1 MKRFS
6 QSAIPIVIM
15 ISLIAYSPFAFADGT
30 NGVSFPNPLKYDSL
44 SALLTAFLEKLQ
56 GVVGVIAVVFI
67 VIGGIMYMMSG
78 GSPDMIKRAKAAIL
92 ASLIG
97 LAIVLAGPA
106 FLKEVRSIL
115 GANDGVAT
123 DTTITNAPS
132 LYTIAHNVLT
142 FLLSVAGILA
152 IIAMVIGGVMYLTSY
167 GDEDQAK
174 RAKAIVKYALIG
186 IGSAL
191 AALVLVEQV
200 GTLIGS

>member
-1 MKRFS
+1 MMRRSRF
-6 QSAIPIVIM
+6 PIILCMTFSV
-15 ISLIAYSPFAFADGT
+15 AYAAPVFATGGDGS
-30 NGVSFPNPLKYDSL
+30 VSFPNPLKYSSL

-78 GSPDMIKRAKAAIL
+78 GSPDMIKRAKAAIM

-174 RAKAIVKYALIG
+174 RAKAIVKYALVG
-186 IGSAL
+186 IGAAL